1 MFQQLKEKLIL
12 ENPDT
17 VTGTIQKFI
26 VNEEYLILKYMQRF
40 LSYSIKDEIK
50 KKYNHQKIK
59 ILMQKKDCLYNT
71 NPHFKNKVN
80 RLLDM
85 FGHNPTNSKDER
97 VNF

>member
-59 ILMQKKDCLYNT
+59 TLM
-71 NPHFKNKVN
+71 
-80 RLLDM
+80 
-85 FGHNPTNSKDER
+85 
-97 VNF
+97 